1 MSDKPANN
9 SADDKEKPANTSSVQ
24 KPCKAVMAFDYGLRN
39 IGVAVG
45 NVVLGTS
52 QGVGVL
58 KARDGKPDWQEVER
72 YLKEWQPDLVVV
84 GNPLNMD
91 GSESDMSLRAQKFSR
106 QIHGRFGIAVDMMD
120 ERLSSQEAKSE
131 ARARGHRGDYN
142 EAPIDADA
150 AEIIL
155 RSYLNR

>member
-1 MSDKPANN
+1 MSDQPANDT
-9 SADDKEKPANTSSVQ
+9 ADGDEKPADQRSVP

-52 QGVGVL
+52 QGIGVL
-58 KARDGKPDWQEVER
+58 KARDGKPDWREVEH
-72 YLKEWQPDLVVV
+72 YLTQWQPDLVVV

-91 GSESDMSLRAQKFSR
+91 GSESEMSARAQKFSR
-106 QIHGRFGIAVDMMD
+106 QINGRFNIATDMMD
-120 ERLSSQEAKSE
+120 ERLSSQEAKSN

-155 RSYLNR
+155 RSWLNR